1 MIHTKQKK
9 YLDKVAQWL
18 CDDTEYNVNTYL
30 QYSYGHL
37 DYDGIELAFD
47 EPFPDNEENFI
58 GSCLRGGY
66 YFTILD
72 ELLNWNVSC
81 PEEFSFANLFSLY
94 VRDTYGVLGDEVNH
108 LWDLYRNKLK
118 RQWGLYG
125 LY

>member
-18 CDDTEYNVNTYL
+18 CDDTEYHVNTYL
-30 QYSYGHL
+30 QYSYGHEMVI
-37 DYDGIELAFD
+37 YF
-47 EPFPDNEENFI
+47 PFSDNEENFI
-58 GSCLRGGY
+58 GSSLRGGY

-81 PEEFSFANLFSLY
+81 PQEFSFTNLFSLY

-118 RQWGLYG
+118 RQWELH
-125 LY
+125 